1 MIRHIL
7 VQVSEEA
14 IRTFS
19 IKQNL
24 LEILRIGLKEVG
36 LLILEQAET
45 IVLNIM
51 DLLDLKEAQELIHL
65 PRQ

>member
-1 MIRHIL
+1 LIRHIL